1 MLGNLEKSIREEF
14 GAILRTRR
22 IALGLSQEKLAFDA
36 NLNRNYISL
45 LELGR
50 NQPTVT
56 VLFRLASVLGMQPS
70 MLISQLEKAIDL
82 AGSEPWTTEKVTKG

>member
-1 MLGNLEKSIREEF
+1 MLGNLENSIRQEF
-14 GAILRTRR
+14 GVILRTRR
-22 IALGLSQEKLAFDA
+22 IALGLSQEKLALDA

-56 VLFRLASVLGMQPS
+56 VLFRLASVLDVQPS
-70 MLISQLEKAIDL
+70 VLVSQLEKAIDL
-82 AGSEPWTTEKVTKG
+82 AGSEPRATEKVTKG

>member
-1 MLGNLEKSIREEF
+1 MLGNLENLIRQEF
-14 GAILRTRR
+14 GSILRTRR

-56 VLFRLASVLGMQPS
+56 VLFRLASVLDVQPS
-70 MLISQLEKAIDL
+70 VLVSQLEQAIDL
-82 AGSEPWTTEKVTKG
+82 AGSEPRAPEKVTKR

>member
-50 NQPTVT
+50 NQPTVA
-56 VLFRLASVLGMQPS
+56 VLFRLASVLDVQPS
-70 MLISQLEKAIDL
+70 VLVSQLEKAIDL
-82 AGSEPWTTEKVTKG
+82 AGSEPRAAEKVTKG

>member
-1 MLGNLEKSIREEF
+1 MLGNLENSIRQEF
-14 GAILRTRR
+14 GVILRTRR
-22 IALGLSQEKLAFDA
+22 IALGLSQEKLALDA

-82 AGSEPWTTEKVTKG
+82 TGAEPWATEKLSKR

>member
-1 MLGNLEKSIREEF
+1 MLGNLENSIRQEF
-14 GAILRTRR
+14 GVILRTRR
-22 IALGLSQEKLAFDA
+22 IALGLSQEKLALDA

-56 VLFRLASVLGMQPS
+56 VLFRLASVLDVQPS
-70 MLISQLEKAIDL
+70 VLISQLEKAIDL
-82 AGSEPWTTEKVTKG
+82 AGSEPRATEKVTQG

>member
-50 NQPTVT
+50 NQPTVA
-56 VLFRLASVLGMQPS
+56 VLFRLASVLDVQPS
-70 MLISQLEKAIDL
+70 VLVSQLEKAIDL
-82 AGSEPWTTEKVTKG
+82 AGSEPRAPEKVTER

>member
-1 MLGNLEKSIREEF
+1 MLGNLENSIRQEF
-14 GAILRTRR
+14 GVILRTRR
-22 IALGLSQEKLAFDA
+22 IALGLSQEKLALDA

-82 AGSEPWTTEKVTKG
+82 TCAEPWATEKVIKR

>member
-1 MLGNLEKSIREEF
+1 MLGNLENSIRQEF
-14 GAILRTRR
+14 GVILRTRR
-22 IALGLSQEKLAFDA
+22 IALGLSQEKLALDA

-82 AGSEPWTTEKVTKG
+82 TSAEPWATEKVTKG

>member
-1 MLGNLEKSIREEF
+1 MLDNLEKSIREEF

-50 NQPTVT
+50 NQPTVA
-56 VLFRLASVLGMQPS
+56 VLFRLASVLDVQPS
-70 MLISQLEKAIDL
+70 VLVSQLEKAIDL
-82 AGSEPWTTEKVTKG
+82 ARAEPWATEKVTKR